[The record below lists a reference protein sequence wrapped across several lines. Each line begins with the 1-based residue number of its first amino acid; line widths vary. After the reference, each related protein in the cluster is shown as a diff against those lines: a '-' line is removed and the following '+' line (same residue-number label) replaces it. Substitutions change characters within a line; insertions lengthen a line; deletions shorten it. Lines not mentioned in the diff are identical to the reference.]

1 MTSRVVAM
9 SDSAEAGWVY
19 GSVMSPET
27 VLAFCAIAMVAYVT
41 PGPDWFVVMRYAVR
55 SRRAGWVA
63 AAGVQSGLLVHMTAA
78 AIGVAAVVLASA
90 TAFTVLKLVGAAYL
104 VYLGVRALW
113 KSRSRSDAVAE
124 HDERSDLRLSR
135 VWRQSFVA
143 NVLNPKAALFFVA
156 VLPQFVSADGAVS
169 LQIVGLGVIDV
180 ALGVLWWALFVV
192 GVHRLRTLMG
202 GRRARVLTDRISG
215 TALIGLGGGL
225 ALTPAKV

>member
-1 MTSRVVAM
+1 
-9 SDSAEAGWVY
+9 
-19 GSVMSPET
+19 MSPET
-27 VLAFCAIAMVAYVT
+27 VLAFCAIALLAYVT
-41 PGPDWFVVMRYAVR
+41 PGPDWFVVMGHAVR

-63 AAGVQSGLLVHMTAA
+63 AIGVQCGLLVHMTAA
-78 AIGVAAVVLASA
+78 AIGVAAIVLASA

-104 VYLGVRALW
+104 VYLGVRALLN
-113 KSRSRSDAVAE
+113 SRSRPGSAVTDP
-124 HDERSDLRLSR
+124 DESADVRMFG

-156 VLPQFVSADGAVS
+156 VLPQFVSSGGAVT
-169 LQIVGLGVIDV
+169 LQILGLGVIDV
-180 ALGVLWWALFVV
+180 ALGVVWWALFVV

-225 ALTPAKV
+225 ALTPAKL